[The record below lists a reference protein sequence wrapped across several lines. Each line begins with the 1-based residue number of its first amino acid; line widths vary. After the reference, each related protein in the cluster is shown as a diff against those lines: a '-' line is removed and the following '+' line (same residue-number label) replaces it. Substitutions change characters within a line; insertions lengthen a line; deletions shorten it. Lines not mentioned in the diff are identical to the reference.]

1 MNLTRFLMSAS
12 AVVLGAVGVFL
23 LFVPDV
29 ALMVAGVAALPATM
43 VIAQLIGV
51 LYLGFAVLN
60 WMSRGNTIGGIY
72 ARPLAVANVMHF
84 ASGAAVLVKALS
96 RGATPAAF
104 WILAAV
110 YVVFALAFAT
120 LLWRDPVPRR

>member
-1 MNLTRFLMSAS
+1 MNFTRFLMSAS
-12 AVVLGAVGVFL
+12 AVVLGAIGVFL
-23 LFVPDV
+23 LFAPD
-29 ALMVAGVAALPATM
+29 AASIAAGVAALPATM

-96 RGATPAAF
+96 RSAMPAAF
-104 WILAAV
+104 WILAAA
-110 YVVFALAFAT
+110 YVVFALAFSA
-120 LLWRDPVPRR
+120 LLWRDPVPRQ

>member
-1 MNLTRFLMSAS
+1 MNFTRFLMSAS

-23 LFVPDV
+23 LFAPDV
-29 ALMVAGVAALPATM
+29 ALIAAGVASLPATM

-96 RGATPAAF
+96 RSAMPASF
-104 WILAAV
+104 WVLAAV
-110 YVVFALAFAT
+110 YVVFAVALST
-120 LLWRDPVPRR
+120 LLWRDPVLRQ

>member
-1 MNLTRFLMSAS
+1 MNFTRVLMSAS

-23 LFVPDV
+23 LFAPDV
-29 ALMVAGVAALPATM
+29 ASIAAGVAALPATM
-43 VIAQLIGV
+43 VIVQLIGV

-60 WMSRGNTIGGIY
+60 WMSRGSTIGGIY

-96 RGATPAAF
+96 RSAMPAAF
-104 WILAAV
+104 WILASV
-110 YVVFALAFAT
+110 YVVFALAFST
-120 LLWRDPVPRR
+120 LLWRDPVPRQ

>member
-23 LFVPDV
+23 LFAPDV
-29 ALMVAGVAALPATM
+29 ALMVAGAMALPATM

-72 ARPLAVANVMHF
+72 ARPLTVANVMHF

-96 RGATPAAF
+96 RATPAAF